1 MNKNADNSAA
11 FGAAAYASN
20 QNARPNAASG
30 NLRRLTL
37 DPERSYATVMK
48 RTADT
53 PIEAIKSAPGN
64 PVTGE
69 FDPLLAEK
77 IAAIEAH
84 ERKTKLICPHC
95 GSVSTDVRLSC
106 DNCGNYFDGGAAQSA
121 RDVRLAALNASG
133 GLSREELEKLAQ
145 KNYLA
150 KRLMAK
156 TIDIAI
162 LSALIICE
170 FLVYFAV
177 ARSVSGVPHLA
188 YLTLNFFYWG
198 MPIVTL
204 VSILGYQAAFEASQ
218 VQATP
223 GKLLLGLYV
232 EDLNKQIVR
241 SEAMVLK
248 TFTGITP
255 AMVLIAVYAYFYHV
269 RLQYGAVLDAPSTAV
284 LALTGLTCFATLAAM
299 HILVGKEDK
308 RRTVLDAISGC
319 RVKERELER

>member
-1 MNKNADNSAA
+1 MNKNADNSAS
-11 FGAAAYASN
+11 FGAAAYATN
-20 QNARPNAASG
+20 QTASRSLAG
-30 NLRRLTL
+30 ATRRLTL
-37 DPERSYATVMK
+37 DPDRSYATVMK

-77 IAAIEAH
+77 IAAIEAL
-84 ERKTKLICPHC
+84 ERKTKLICPYC

-106 DNCGNYFDGGAAQSA
+106 DSCGNYFDGGAAQSA

-150 KRLMAK
+150 KRLIAK

-162 LSALIICE
+162 TSAMIICE

-177 ARSVSGVPHLA
+177 ARSVSGFPHLA
-188 YLTLNFFYWG
+188 YLTLSFFYWG
-198 MPIVTL
+198 MPILALVT
-204 VSILGYQAAFEASQ
+204 ILGYQAVFEASQ

-241 SEAMVLK
+241 SEAVLLK
-248 TFTGITP
+248 TFTGLTP
-255 AMVLIAVYAYFYHV
+255 SMVLIAVYAYFYNT
-269 RLQYGAVLDAPSTAV
+269 RLQYGAILDAPAAAV